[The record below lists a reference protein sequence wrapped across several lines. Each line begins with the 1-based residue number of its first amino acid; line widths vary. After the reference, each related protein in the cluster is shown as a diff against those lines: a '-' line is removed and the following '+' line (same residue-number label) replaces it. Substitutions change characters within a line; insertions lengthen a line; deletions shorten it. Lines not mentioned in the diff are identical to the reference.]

1 MFVNWLHHSTPGL
14 LTLAVLSV
22 AVLLLLIIKY
32 KVEPFIALIVV
43 SVLVALAGGV
53 SIADLV
59 GTPIKSSASLLE
71 TGFGSIL
78 GHIAPIIG
86 LGTVLGA
93 VMERS
98 GGADVLTTRLLALF
112 GPKGAPL
119 AMGLTGLILGIP
131 VFFDIGIF
139 VVAPLVWVAAK
150 RGGRSLVLYAMPML
164 AGLSMTHAF
173 LPPHP
178 GPVAAAGLLH
188 VSLGWLIIMGLA
200 CGIPAWLVAG
210 VWWGSFI
217 GRRIHIEV
225 PAEMLAAE
233 PDRGG
238 GDPDGELPTGGV
250 SPGGS
255 GSGGPGSGGPGSGG
269 SGGGGSGSGGP
280 GSGGSDSGGSIGS
293 NSGGTATLARP
304 RPPSLGLI
312 NFIILVP
319 MLLILGAT
327 VGGIALSATSGLRP
341 ALLFLGTPAIALTI
355 AVLLA
360 MYLLGIRRG
369 MTVTELGH
377 ITGES
382 LKPIGM
388 ILLVVGAGSFFGAV
402 LRATGVGDALSHSL
416 TAGGMPVIVAA
427 YLISCALRLAQGSAT
442 VAIVT
447 TAGII
452 EPLVSAGGYSQAQIA
467 LIVIAVSA
475 GSIIASHV
483 NDGGFWIVARYF
495 NMSVKDTLKTWT
507 VLETIL
513 SVVGFAAAGLIFALV

>member
-1 MFVNWLHHSTPGL
+1 MGTFVTWLHHSTPGL
-14 LTLAVLSV
+14 LTLAVVSV
-22 AVLLLLIIKY
+22 AVLLLLIIKF

-217 GRRIHIEV
+217 GRRIYIEV
-225 PAEMLAAE
+225 PADMLAAE

-238 GDPDGELPTGGV
+238 VDPGGAEASPDGELPTGGV
-250 SPGGS
+250 
-255 GSGGPGSGGPGSGG
+255 GSGG
-269 SGGGGSGSGGP
+269 SGG
-280 GSGGSDSGGSIGS
+280 
-293 NSGGTATLARP
+293 SGGTATLART

-327 VGGIALSATSGLRP
+327 VGGIALPANSGLRP

-369 MTVTELGH
+369 TTVTELGQ
-377 ITGES
+377 ITGDS

-452 EPLVSAGGYSQAQIA
+452 EPLVTAGGYSQAQVA

-507 VLETIL
+507 TLETIL
-513 SVVGFAAAGLIFALV
+513 SVVGFAAAGLLWAVV

>member
-1 MFVNWLHHSTPGL
+1 MSALLTWLHHDTAGL
-14 LTLAVLSV
+14 LTLAAVSV
-22 AVLLLLIIKY
+22 AVLLALIIKF

-53 SIADLV
+53 SVADLV
-59 GTPIKSSASLLE
+59 GTPIKSSSSLLE

-78 GHIAPIIG
+78 GHVAPIIG

-93 VMERS
+93 VLERS
-98 GGADVLTTRLLALF
+98 GGADVLTGRLLALF

-131 VFFDIGIF
+131 VFFDIGVF
-139 VVAPLVWVAAK
+139 VLAPLVYVAAR
-150 RGGRSLVLYAMPML
+150 RGGRSLVLYALPML

-188 VSLGWLIIMGLA
+188 VSLGWIIIMGLA

-210 VWWGSFI
+210 VWWGSFV
-217 GRRIHIEV
+217 GRRLMVEV
-225 PAEMLAAE
+225 PADMVAGPG
-233 PDRGG
+233 PD
-238 GDPDGELPTGGV
+238 
-250 SPGGS
+250 
-255 GSGGPGSGGPGSGG
+255 GGPGGGP
-269 SGGGGSGSGGP
+269 
-280 GSGGSDSGGSIGS
+280 DSGAGGDSGAVGG
-293 NSGGTATLARP
+293 GGTATLART
-304 RPPSLGLI
+304 RPPSVGLI
-312 NFIILVP
+312 GFIVLVP
-319 MLLILGAT
+319 MVLILAAT
-327 VGGIALSATSGLRP
+327 LGTITLPDGSPTRSV
-341 ALLFLGTPAIALTI
+341 LLFFGNPTIALTI

-369 MTVTELGH
+369 TTVRELGT
-377 ITGES
+377 ITSES

-388 ILLVVGAGSFFGAV
+388 ILLVIGAGSFFGAV
-402 LRATGVGDALSHSL
+402 LRATGVGDAMAHSL
-416 TAGGMPVIVAA
+416 TAGGMPLIVAA

-452 EPLVSAGGYSQAQIA
+452 EPSVTAGGYSQAQLA
-467 LIVIAVSA
+467 LIAIAVSA

-507 VLETIL
+507 ALETIL
-513 SVVGFAAAGLIFALV
+513 SVVGFAVAALLWTAV

>member
-1 MFVNWLHHSTPGL
+1 MSGFVTWLQHDTAGL
-14 LTLAVLSV
+14 LTLATVSIV
-22 AVLLLLIIKY
+22 VLLLLIIKL
-32 KVEPFIALIVV
+32 KIEPFIALIVV
-43 SVLVALAGGV
+43 SVLVALAAGV
-53 SIADLV
+53 SVADLV
-59 GTPIKSSASLLE
+59 GTPIKSSSSLIE
-71 TGFGSIL
+71 TGFGGIL

-131 VFFDIGIF
+131 VFFDIGVF
-139 VVAPLVWVAAK
+139 VVAPLVYVAAK
-150 RGGRSLVLYAMPML
+150 RGGRSLVLYALPML

-188 VSLGWLIIMGLA
+188 VSLGWIIIMGLA

-217 GRRIHIEV
+217 GRRVYVEV
-225 PAEMLAAE
+225 TDEMLAAE
-233 PDRGG
+233 PEHGPAG
-238 GDPDGELPTGGV
+238 ATGAA
-250 SPGGS
+250 PGGADPIQPNGAA
-255 GSGGPGSGGPGSGG
+255 GSAGP
-269 SGGGGSGSGGP
+269 
-280 GSGGSDSGGSIGS
+280 
-293 NSGGTATLARP
+293 SGGTATLARS
-304 RPPSLGLI
+304 RPPSLAMI
-312 NFIILVP
+312 NFIVLVP
-319 MLLILGAT
+319 MVLILAAT
-327 VGGIALSATSGLRP
+327 VATIALPATSRLRSV
-341 ALLFLGTPAIALTI
+341 LLFVGTPAIALTV

-369 MTVTELGH
+369 MTVTELGE

-388 ILLVVGAGSFFGAV
+388 ILLVVGAGAFFGAV
-402 LRATGVGDALSHSL
+402 LRATGVGDALAHSM
-416 TAGGMPVIVAA
+416 TAGGLPVIVAG

-447 TAGII
+447 TAGIL
-452 EPLVSAGGYSQAQIA
+452 EPVVVTGGYSQAQLA
-467 LIVIAVSA
+467 LIAIAVSA

-513 SVVGFAAAGLIFALV
+513 SVVGFAAAGLLWIVV